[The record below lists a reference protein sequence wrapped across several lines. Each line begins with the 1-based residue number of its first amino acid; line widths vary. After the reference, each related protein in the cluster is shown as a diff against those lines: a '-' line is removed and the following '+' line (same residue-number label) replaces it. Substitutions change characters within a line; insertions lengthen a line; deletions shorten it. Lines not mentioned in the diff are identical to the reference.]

1 LCKNKDISYLIVIII
16 RGLRKMISNLTITK
30 KKIQLELENALQL
43 AKLLETIHY
52 TIKVPSILYHLLQN
66 VFTTIG
72 LCTKVTILPSIM
84 DSEQFIRGSYF
95 TKLKNRITL
104 NHKLDLKNT
113 ICVTTI
119 FLLNLN

>member
-1 LCKNKDISYLIVIII
+1 
-16 RGLRKMISNLTITK
+16 
-30 KKIQLELENALQL
+30 LQL
-43 AKLLETIHY
+43 TKLLETIHY

-66 VFTTIG
+66 AFTTIG
-72 LCTKVTILPSIM
+72 LCTKVTILSSIM
-84 DSEQFIRGSYF
+84 DLEQFIRGSYF

>member
-1 LCKNKDISYLIVIII
+1 LCKHRYFLPYCYNHKGVKENDIKPY
-16 RGLRKMISNLTITK
+16 NNK

-66 VFTTIG
+66 AFTTIG

-84 DSEQFIRGSYF
+84 DLEQFIRGSYF